1 MAIVFYKDLP
11 LDFTPHPVTGDIRP
25 VTDETAIRRSIA
37 NIIKTPKGSRPFR
50 PDYGTDIKKYLF
62 SNSIFSEYEV
72 NQKIYEAIS
81 RFEPRVTVLSVTT
94 KLDNNELKVDAN
106 FVIKNTGKTTSF
118 QTLVKRA
125 A

>member
-25 VTDETAIRRSIA
+25 ITDETAIRRSIA

-50 PDYGTDIKKYLF
+50 PDYGTDIKRYLF
-62 SNSIFSEYEV
+62 GNSIFSEYEI

-81 RFEPRVTVLSVTT
+81 RFEPRVTVISVTT
-94 KLDNNELKVDAN
+94 KLDNNELKVDTN
-106 FVIKNTGKTTSF
+106 FIIKNTGKTTTF